1 MERFCL
7 YGIVVQET
15 GHTKSRLREGIG
27 FNAHIPVFVTQIG
40 GRQMKESK
48 SSRVSSDAMKAI
60 RFSEKA
66 QNGIKYVGGNK
77 LTHQACS
84 YGMALKWLIYTRKMT
99 YEQFGKLYNGTTGQ
113 NINHLINR
121 CAKERFFEEDLEKM
135 CGVLNITMEYLEE
148 LCGYIDKYWGK

>member
-1 MERFCL
+1 
-7 YGIVVQET
+7 
-15 GHTKSRLREGIG
+15 
-27 FNAHIPVFVTQIG
+27 
-40 GRQMKESK
+40 MKESK

-121 CAKERFFEEDLEKM
+121 CAKERFFEEDLEYHIHHT
-135 CGVLNITMEYLEE
+135 CSADGA
-148 LCGYIDKYWGK
+148 LCSISHGLAIDGL